1 MLEHPLLAFMWEIVY
16 RLVDIIPLPVGR
28 LSTTLCGEWQPPRWA
43 VEYDS
48 LW

>member
-16 RLVDIIPLPVGR
+16 RLVDIIP
-28 LSTTLCGEWQPPRWA
+28 PPRWA
-43 VEYDS
+43 VEYDP